1 MQGYKKSVLKPIQPK
16 KQIDPVKATSTTK
29 CNKFEGNVI
38 IKPSSGYDKQIDY
51 RFET

>member
-1 MQGYKKSVLKPIQPK
+1 MQSYKKSVLKPIQPK
-16 KQIDPVKATSTTK
+16 KHLEPVKATNATK
-29 CNKFEGNVI
+29 CNKFEGNVM